1 MILILSQFA
10 DDKTVVHLRQMLEH
24 YGAAPVVIGL
34 TTIEDY
40 AAFTITN
47 RQGGGGKSIL
57 QLNGQTIDLRD
68 VHAAW
73 LWRGWQPE
81 RLLPR
86 FRQLAKQRDYWSF
99 FANEW
104 SAFYKGFSLTL
115 AYNGVFCINP
125 PPFNLAW
132 EEKCCQLW
140 LAAEVGLQIPPTLY
154 TTRLSVA
161 QDFYQQHNQS
171 IIYKPFHAYMRVRED
186 QNDQTTYATKLLT
199 NRVQPQDLVESEG
212 FIPTP
217 SIFQPYVPKDIE
229 LRIVVV
235 GKKLFACAIH
245 SQQSARSR
253 EDWRRYDLT
262 RTPHEAYTLPD
273 EIAAKL
279 LQLMERLGL
288 VFGSIDMIVT
298 PSGEYV
304 FLEVNPNGQF
314 DWIAKLADLP
324 IYEHLAAM
332 LIAGK
337 TEYSVDTLLEVTHV
351 D

>member
-1 MILILSQFA
+1 MIFILTQFA
-10 DDKTVVHLRQMLEH
+10 DDKTVVHLCQMLEQ
-24 YGAAPVVIGL
+24 YGAAHMVIDL
-34 TTIEDY
+34 MTIEDY
-40 AAFTITN
+40 AAFTIAN
-47 RQGGGGKSIL
+47 REGGGGASIL
-57 QLNGQTIDLRD
+57 QINGQKFDLRD

-81 RLLPR
+81 RLVPR

-104 SAFYKGFSLTL
+104 IAFYKGFSLTL

-125 PPFNLAW
+125 PPFNSAW

-154 TTRLSVA
+154 TARLSVA
-161 QDFYQQHNQS
+161 QDFYQEHDES
-171 IIYKPFHAYMRVRED
+171 IIYKPFRAYMRVREGQD
-186 QNDQTTYATKLLT
+186 DQTTYATKLLT
-199 NRVQPQDLVESEG
+199 NRVQAQDLVESQG

-217 SIFQPYVPKDIE
+217 SIFQPYVKKDIE

-235 GKKLFACAIH
+235 GKQLFACAIH

-253 EDWRRYDLT
+253 EDWRRYDLKH
-262 RTPHEAYTLPD
+262 TPHEPYTLPD
-273 EIAAKL
+273 EIADKL
-279 LQLMERLGL
+279 LRLMERLGL
-288 VFGSIDMIVT
+288 VFGSIDMILT

-314 DWIAKLADLP
+314 DWIARLAGLP

-337 TEYSVDTLLEVTHV
+337 VDYPVDTLSEVRYA